1 MGACSKVGEWASD
14 FLPDRA
20 QHSGLCFGRKVQN
33 RRAIARER
41 TCSPHPQQARNEPNW
56 FANRPEAMSF

>member
-1 MGACSKVGEWASD
+1 MAAGSKAGEWACD

-20 QHSGLCFGRKVQN
+20 QQSGLCFGSKVQHC
-33 RRAIARER
+33 RAIAHEP

-56 FANRPEAMSF
+56 FANRS